1 MKIIFALI
9 VTILIGSQTPVLAQ
23 INNQPPTQLAIVENQ
38 QVTDPIVVNPIPNET
53 TTVETP
59 PATVVETVQEIPVS
73 DNEAKAFIYYKEST
87 NRLDAVNEIGAC
99 GLGQSLPCSKL
110 ENDCPDWRTNY
121 ACQDAW
127 FTNYMTSRYGTWQ
140 NAQDFWLRNHW
151 W

>member
-23 INNQPPTQLAIVENQ
+23 INNSTTQDTPVLPVVTETVQATEPVAPIEQPVA
-38 QVTDPIVVNPIPNET
+38 
-53 TTVETP
+53 
-59 PATVVETVQEIPVS
+59 VVETVQEIPVS

>member
-1 MKIIFALI
+1 MKILIAII
-9 VTILIGSQTPVLAQ
+9 VTLLLAHLTPVQAQ
-23 INNQPPTQLAIVENQ
+23 INNSEPTQAPTE
-38 QVTDPIVVNPIPNET
+38 
-53 TTVETP
+53 TVEQPVKTEIPTTP
-59 PATVVETVQEIPVS
+59 VEPVAEPVVQPVEVQVQETP
-73 DNEAKAFIYYKEST
+73 NEAKQFIYFKESS

-127 FTNYMTSRYGTWQ
+127 FTNYMQNRYGTWE
-140 NAQDFWLRNHW
+140 NARAFWIAHRW